1 MLYAAQK
8 NDHSFCVTED
18 EIKVF
23 LGILMFS
30 GYHKLPRQRLFWC
43 LDEDVSVPCI
53 SQAMSRNRY
62 YQIKKYLH
70 FADNSNLDKNDKLYK
85 VRPLMMM
92 LNKNFQQWGIFYS
105 DLSIDE
111 AMVKYF
117 GHHSAKQFIRGKP
130 VRFGYKVWML
140 CSSTGYC
147 YNFDVYCG
155 AKPSSIS
162 TENQKKSTLPLGSKV
177 VLELLECVAQPS
189 DHSVFFDNYFTSH
202 SLLKMLRDKGFRA
215 TGTIREN
222 RTNKCPLPPK
232 ESMNKEE
239 RGHFRYMFDKT
250 NSLLFVKWKD
260 SNVVTMG
267 TNYDTIEPQSKVK
280 RWSSVKKEKVDVPQP
295 QLFRKYNSSMGG
307 IDLLDQ
313 GVNNYR
319 ISIQGKKWYWVI
331 FTHMVNTAL
340 VNAWRIHM
348 LNSGKQKVDL
358 LSFIRSVTRHY
369 LRCFSKASYSK
380 TRPSPPVPTSIV
392 QDEGGHFPGKNEKQ
406 LRCRQCHLRACWKC
420 IKCNVTLCIER
431 ECFIQFHSIG

>member
-30 GYHKLPRQRLFWC
+30 GYHKLPRERLFWC

-189 DHSVFFDNYFTSH
+189 DHSVFLT
-202 SLLKMLRDKGFRA
+202 
-215 TGTIREN
+215 TI
-222 RTNKCPLPPK
+222 L
-232 ESMNKEE
+232 
-239 RGHFRYMFDKT
+239 
-250 NSLLFVKWKD
+250 
-260 SNVVTMG
+260 
-267 TNYDTIEPQSKVK
+267 Q
-280 RWSSVKKEKVDVPQP
+280 
-295 QLFRKYNSSMGG
+295 
-307 IDLLDQ
+307 
-313 GVNNYR
+313 
-319 ISIQGKKWYWVI
+319 
-331 FTHMVNTAL
+331 A
-340 VNAWRIHM
+340 
-348 LNSGKQKVDL
+348 
-358 LSFIRSVTRHY
+358 
-369 LRCFSKASYSK
+369 
-380 TRPSPPVPTSIV
+380 IV
-392 QDEGGHFPGKNEKQ
+392 
-406 LRCRQCHLRACWKC
+406 C
-420 IKCNVTLCIER
+420 
-431 ECFIQFHSIG
+431 

>member
-1 MLYAAQK
+1 MNETHGYNDRLNVLKECIRDETPVETFERLFDKRILEHIVKQSMLYAAQK

-30 GYHKLPRQRLFWC
+30 GYHKLPRERLFWC

-70 FADNSNLDKNDKLYK
+70 FADNSNL
-85 VRPLMMM
+85 
-92 LNKNFQQWGIFYS
+92 
-105 DLSIDE
+105 
-111 AMVKYF
+111 
-117 GHHSAKQFIRGKP
+117 
-130 VRFGYKVWML
+130 
-140 CSSTGYC
+140 
-147 YNFDVYCG
+147 
-155 AKPSSIS
+155 
-162 TENQKKSTLPLGSKV
+162 ENQKKSTLPLGSKV

-307 IDLLDQ
+307 VDLLDQ

-406 LRCRQCHLRACWKC
+406 LRCRQCHLRARWKC

>member
-1 MLYAAQK
+1 
-8 NDHSFCVTED
+8 
-18 EIKVF
+18 
-23 LGILMFS
+23 
-30 GYHKLPRQRLFWC
+30 
-43 LDEDVSVPCI
+43 
-53 SQAMSRNRY
+53 
-62 YQIKKYLH
+62 
-70 FADNSNLDKNDKLYK
+70 
-85 VRPLMMM
+85 
-92 LNKNFQQWGIFYS
+92 
-105 DLSIDE
+105 
-111 AMVKYF
+111 
-117 GHHSAKQFIRGKP
+117 
-130 VRFGYKVWML
+130 
-140 CSSTGYC
+140 
-147 YNFDVYCG
+147 
-155 AKPSSIS
+155 
-162 TENQKKSTLPLGSKV
+162 
-177 VLELLECVAQPS
+177 
-189 DHSVFFDNYFTSH
+189 
-202 SLLKMLRDKGFRA
+202 MLRDKGFRA

-307 IDLLDQ
+307 VDLLDQ

-406 LRCRQCHLRACWKC
+406 LRCRQCHLRARWKC
-420 IKCNVTLCIER
+420 IKCNVVRDLAKILLLLNRPIDKIAVPDDWEHLFGWAEKALNRYKRMSGTSNQPQVAQLINFLQGPTDSSEYSLRGSTTLSTFKPDFQPSLAAMEGCSRLSLQDVAIDN
-431 ECFIQFHSIG
+431 FTSNYDSKFHQPLNPQWKFEYSLVANNSSEFDPALWRNSKEYLNGSLFLEDDFCQLGFRPQDEITTEL

>member
-1 MLYAAQK
+1 
-8 NDHSFCVTED
+8 
-18 EIKVF
+18 
-23 LGILMFS
+23 
-30 GYHKLPRQRLFWC
+30 
-43 LDEDVSVPCI
+43 
-53 SQAMSRNRY
+53 MSRNRY

-117 GHHSAKQFIRGKP
+117 GHHSAKQ
-130 VRFGYKVWML
+130 Y
-140 CSSTGYC
+140 
-147 YNFDVYCG
+147 
-155 AKPSSIS
+155 
-162 TENQKKSTLPLGSKV
+162 
-177 VLELLECVAQPS
+177 
-189 DHSVFFDNYFTSH
+189 HSVFFDNYFTSH

-307 IDLLDQ
+307 VDLLDQ

-340 VNAWRIHM
+340 VNAWRMHM

-406 LRCRQCHLRACWKC
+406 LRCRQCHLRARWKC